1 MMRAM
6 VLKAAKEK
14 LRLELLPIP
23 QPDDKQLLLKIQAS
37 GVCRTDLHIVDEELT
52 QANFPLILVP

>member
-6 VLKAAKEK
+6 VLRAAKEK

-23 QPDDKQLLLKIQAS
+23 QPNHKQLLLKIQAC
-37 GVCRTDLHIVDEELT
+37 GVCRNI
-52 QANFPLILVP
+52 